1 MNDNLRDYKLMEH
14 DKKIEE
20 HDEILR
26 EHDEKLAIQD
36 KSIIT
41 LASSIDKLTD
51 KLTTGF
57 AIGKWFIV
65 LMLGQFVAFFFSMI
79 LKLF

>member
-41 LASSIDKLTD
+41 LASSIHKLTD

-65 LMLGQFVAFFFSMI
+65 PMLGQFVTFFFAMI